1 MIKLGIG
8 IAIGVAI
15 MQFQLAPFVAELFVS
30 SGARDQIVQ
39 VLQEIED

>member
-8 IAIGVAI
+8 IGIGVAI
-15 MQFQLAPFVAELFVS
+15 MQFHLAPFIAELFVS

-39 VLQEIED
+39 VLQEIGH